1 MGEERNK
8 ANQKQN
14 KIRNTFI
21 LKNER
26 KKNFFLKI
34 E

>member
-21 LKNER
+21 LKNE

>member
-14 KIRNTFI
+14 KIRNTVI
-21 LKNER
+21 LKNE
-26 KKNFFLKI
+26 KKKKI
-34 E
+34 

>member
-21 LKNER
+21 LKNE
-26 KKNFFLKI
+26 KKNNLKI

>member
-8 ANQKQN
+8 ANQEN
-14 KIRNTFI
+14 KLLKKYFI
-21 LKNER
+21 SED
-26 KKNFFLKI
+26 KKKLTA